1 MIDKT
6 FFNSKVL
13 MDLSIFKNNPDIILE
28 NCFVKELV
36 VFNSRAFTCYIHG
49 SN

>member
-13 MDLSIFKNNPDIILE
+13 MDLSIFKNNPDNIME
-28 NCFVKELV
+28 NSFFKELV
-36 VFNSRAFTCYIHG
+36 DFNSKENCNING